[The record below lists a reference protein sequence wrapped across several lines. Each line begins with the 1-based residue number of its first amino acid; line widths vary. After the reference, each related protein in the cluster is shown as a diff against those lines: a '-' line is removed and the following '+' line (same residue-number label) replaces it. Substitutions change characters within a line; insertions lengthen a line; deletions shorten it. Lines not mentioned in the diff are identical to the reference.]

1 MAQGA
6 GLFESWRDLLSLDTL
21 LLRLYCQQRR
31 RNGEAMSIGD
41 NIFATRQAANM
52 TQERLAE
59 AVGVSRQ
66 TVAKW
71 ESGETSPDLEH
82 AAALA
87 EALGCTVDALVTF
100 DSKGTGIGVPPR
112 GKHLFG
118 SVKVGERGQIVIPK
132 EAREVFGICPGDK
145 LVVLGEEGQGLALC
159 KEAEFMA
166 GVEAVMAAVRKGA
179 R

>member
-1 MAQGA
+1 
-6 GLFESWRDLLSLDTL
+6 
-21 LLRLYCQQRR
+21 
-31 RNGEAMSIGD
+31 MSIAD
-41 NIFATRQAANM
+41 NILATRMSAHL
-52 TQERLAE
+52 TQEQLAE

-87 EALGCTVDALVTF
+87 EALGTTLDALVSF
-100 DSKGTGIGVPPR
+100 DGGGLGIGAPPR

-118 SVKVGERGQIVIPK
+118 NVKVGERGQVVIPK
-132 EAREVFGICPGDK
+132 EARDLFGILPGDK

-159 KEAEFMA
+159 KEADFMA
-166 GVEAVMAAVRKGA
+166 GVEAAMQSA
-179 R
+179 RRTVG

>member
-1 MAQGA
+1 
-6 GLFESWRDLLSLDTL
+6 
-21 LLRLYCQQRR
+21 
-31 RNGEAMSIGD
+31 MSIAN
-41 NIFATRQAANM
+41 NILATRTAAGR
-52 TQERLAE
+52 TQEQLAE

-87 EALGCTVDALVTF
+87 EALGTTLDALVSF
-100 DSKGTGIGVPPR
+100 DGGGVGIAVPPR

-118 SVKVGERGQIVIPK
+118 NVKVGERGQIVIPK
-132 EAREVFGICPGDK
+132 EARELFGIKPGDK

-159 KEAEFMA
+159 QEAEFMA
-166 GVEAVMAAVRKGA
+166 GVEAVMAAA
-179 R
+179 RRAAT

>member
-1 MAQGA
+1 MG
-6 GLFESWRDLLSLDTL
+6 
-21 LLRLYCQQRR
+21 
-31 RNGEAMSIGD
+31 IGT
-41 NIFATRQAANM
+41 NIQATRMANRL
-52 TQERLAE
+52 TQEQLAE

-87 EALGCTVDALVTF
+87 DALGTTIDGLANFDGNGLVV
-100 DSKGTGIGVPPR
+100 GAPPR

-118 SVKVGERGQIVIPK
+118 NVKVGERGQIVIPK
-132 EAREVFGICPGDK
+132 EARDLFGIRPGDK

-159 KEAEFMA
+159 KESDFMA
-166 GVEAVMAAVRKGA
+166 GVAAVLAGA
-179 R
+179 RRTVG

>member
-1 MAQGA
+1 
-6 GLFESWRDLLSLDTL
+6 
-21 LLRLYCQQRR
+21 
-31 RNGEAMSIGD
+31 MSIAN
-41 NIFATRQAANM
+41 NILATRTAAGR
-52 TQERLAE
+52 TQEQLAE

-87 EALGCTVDALVTF
+87 EALGTTLDALVSF
-100 DSKGTGIGVPPR
+100 DGGGVGIAVPPR

-118 SVKVGERGQIVIPK
+118 NVKVGERGQIVIPK
-132 EAREVFGICPGDK
+132 EARDLFGIKPGDK

-159 KEAEFMA
+159 QEAEFMA
-166 GVEAVMAAVRKGA
+166 GVEAVMAAA
-179 R
+179 RRAAT

>member
-1 MAQGA
+1 MGIAQ
-6 GLFESWRDLLSLDTL
+6 
-21 LLRLYCQQRR
+21 
-31 RNGEAMSIGD
+31 
-41 NIFATRQAANM
+41 NIQATRLVAGM
-52 TQERLAE
+52 TQEQLAE

-66 TVAKW
+66 TIAKW
-71 ESGETSPDLEH
+71 ESGETSPDLDH

-87 EALGCTVDALVTF
+87 DALDTTVDGLVTF
-100 DSKGTGIGVPPR
+100 DAHGTGLGAPPR

-132 EAREVFGICPGDK
+132 EARDVFGIQPGDK

-159 KEAEFMA
+159 KEEEFLA
-166 GVEAVMAAVRKGA
+166 GVEAVLAAVRRGVAERPMWPADAKGDTPSKGVP

>member
-1 MAQGA
+1 
-6 GLFESWRDLLSLDTL
+6 
-21 LLRLYCQQRR
+21 
-31 RNGEAMSIGD
+31 MSIAN
-41 NIFATRQAANM
+41 NILATRTAAGR
-52 TQERLAE
+52 TQEQLAE

-87 EALGCTVDALVTF
+87 EALGTTLDALVSF
-100 DSKGTGIGVPPR
+100 DGGGVGIAVPPR

-118 SVKVGERGQIVIPK
+118 NVKVGERGQVVIPK
-132 EAREVFGICPGDK
+132 EARDLFGIKPGDK

-159 KEAEFMA
+159 QEAEFMA
-166 GVEAVMAAVRKGA
+166 GVEAVMAAA
-179 R
+179 RRAAT

>member
-1 MAQGA
+1 
-6 GLFESWRDLLSLDTL
+6 
-21 LLRLYCQQRR
+21 
-31 RNGEAMSIGD
+31 MSIAE
-41 NIFATRQAANM
+41 NIQATRVAEGR
-52 TQERLAE
+52 TQEQLAE

-87 EALGCTVDALVTF
+87 EALGTTLDMLVSF
-100 DSKGTGIGVPPR
+100 DGGGLGVSVPPR
-112 GKHLFG
+112 GRHLFG
-118 SVKVGERGQIVIPK
+118 NVKVGERGQIVIPK
-132 EAREVFGICPGDK
+132 EARDLFDIKPGDK

-166 GVEAVMAAVRKGA
+166 NVEAVMAAA
-179 R
+179 RRAAK